1 MGRKRALKTAA
12 LTEVNGHILEFACES
27 ASLEKEW
34 EFFCECGELDC
45 HSLVRLTVEEYTE
58 LRDADGAVLAP
69 EHELSEAI
77 RAERLREG
85 TEALREYQVG

>member
-45 HSLVRLTVEEYTE
+45 HSLIELTIEEYRG

-69 EHELSEAI
+69 QHELRRPV
-77 RAERLREG
+77 RAKRLRVG
-85 TEALREYQVG
+85 TEALREYQVR